1 MEMDAI
7 MLPLL
12 TCLFIVFDSISGN
25 IAAVANHIWKSS
37 IMRKGLY
44 HKFGSIMLVALA
56 YLIDYAQKFV
66 DLGFRVPIAAGVCVY
81 IILMELGSIIENIG
95 KINPDL
101 LPNQIRKVLGLSI
114 KDEEEK

>member
-1 MEMDAI
+1 MDAI

-25 IAAVANHIWKSS
+25 ISACANHTWKSS
-37 IMRKGLY
+37 EMRRGLY
-44 HKFGSIMLVALA
+44 HKFGSILLVALA
-56 YLIDYAQKFV
+56 YLIDYAQKFA
-66 DLGFRVPIAAGVCVY
+66 DLGFQIPIAAGVCTY

-101 LPNQIRKVLGLSI
+101 LPAQIRKIIGLDR
-114 KDEEEK
+114 KED